1 MHTNEKKAKYSIP
14 WSLLSVIAKLKG
26 NAHLDFDASPNSY
39 FSESELWP
47 LASKP
52 PPKVKVTV
60 GEGQSQETFETRGL

>member
-14 WSLLSVIAKLKG
+14 WSLFSVIAKLKG
-26 NAHLDFDASPNSY
+26 NTQLDFDVSPDSD

-47 LASKP
+47 LASKR

-60 GEGQSQETFETRGL
+60 GEG